1 MTIEVIGVVE
11 IIILMV
17 IGSGIG
23 GVMMKLVEFNSQR
36 WLNNVW
42 WLVMHL

>member
-23 GVMMKLVEFNSQR
+23 GVMMKLVEFNSRR